1 MPRTIASKL
10 VMEDILMG
18 IQEKMSREINLMELF
33 WNILFRWRQIIC
45 CVICFTIL
53 VGGIQYTRDTI
64 NYKTSQ
70 NIEVEEISLTAEEQA
85 QVEDA
90 KEMMKRIEAYQQYL
104 KESTLMQLNPYAKP
118 VIDLQYYVESD
129 YTYNYTQD
137 NHSDYTDDLMALY
150 YNYVK
155 SGEMSNKIVAD
166 AELSISQADFSEL
179 CSVTL
184 NGNTMIIVI
193 TWSIEEKLEEISE
206 ILKSELVK
214 KEKDFQEVGT
224 HKLKLL
230 RESQNVIADTDLAEK
245 KNTFFNNVTYINTQ
259 LNTLKTTMS
268 EQQLKQL
275 QSETGLENEIQEVSV
290 EPGLN
295 YKYMILGGLLGT
307 FLLCCW
313 IACKVIFTAK
323 LQNSEEIRTL
333 YGIRLLGE
341 ITIQPEKKQFL
352 SVIDDKL
359 LAIKNRRKKK
369 LSIEQQIKV
378 IAANISLSCKQQNIE
393 HIYVTG
399 SEYESID
406 NTTINMLKQELTAQN
421 VKVSEGGNIF
431 YDADSLKQGTEI
443 GNILFMEEI
452 GQSIYDEIFNEL
464 NLAKEQKNN
473 IIGAVVLEHVLKL

>member
-1 MPRTIASKL
+1 
-10 VMEDILMG
+10 MG
-18 IQEKMSREINLMELF
+18 TQEKMEREINLMELF
-33 WNILFRWRQIIC
+33 WNILFSWRQILC
-45 CVICFTIL
+45 SAVCFAIL
-53 VGGIQYTRDTI
+53 IGGIKYIRDTR

-70 NIEVEEISLTAEEQA
+70 NIQAEEISLTAEEQA

-90 KEMMKRIEAYQQYL
+90 KEMITRIENYEQYL
-104 KESTLMQLNPYAKP
+104 NESALMQLNPYAKP

-137 NHSDYTDDLMALY
+137 NHSDYTGDLMALY

-155 SGEMSNKIVAD
+155 SGEMSNKIIAD

-193 TWSIEEKLEEISE
+193 TWSEEEKLEEISK
-206 ILKSELVK
+206 ILKSELTK
-214 KEKDFQEVGT
+214 KEKDFQEVGS

-245 KNTFFNNVTYINTQ
+245 RNTFSNNVTYINTQ

-275 QSETGLENEIQEVSV
+275 QNETGLENEVQEVSIK
-290 EPGLN
+290 PGFN
-295 YKYMILGGLLGT
+295 YKYVILGGFFGA

-313 IACKVIFTAK
+313 IACKVIFSAK
-323 LQNSEEIRTL
+323 LQNPEEIRTL
-333 YGIRLLGE
+333 YGVRLLGE
-341 ITIQPEKKQFL
+341 ITLLPEKKRFL
-352 SVIDDKL
+352 SVIDNKL

-369 LSIEQQIKV
+369 LSVEQQIKV

-393 HIYVTG
+393 QIYMTG
-399 SEYESID
+399 SEYENID
-406 NTTINMLKQELTAQN
+406 STTLNMLKQELTAQN
-421 VKVSEGGNIF
+421 VKITEGENIF
-431 YDADSLKQGTEI
+431 YNADSLKQGTEI
-443 GNILFMEEI
+443 GNILFIEEI
-452 GQSIYDEIFNEL
+452 GQSIYDEISNEL

-473 IIGAVVLEHVLKL
+473 VIGVVVLA